1 MGSSAS
7 EEGASGD
14 ESRRFVTTRLRVML
28 ENMIEQTEEVDA
40 FDYLSKLLLE
50 MYQRALE
57 KATPEE
63 ALKTI
68 VKSKN
73 QMLGRLLVKA
83 MKD

>member
-28 ENMIEQTEEVDA
+28 ENMIEQTDEVDA

-50 MYQRALE
+50 MYQRAL
-57 KATPEE
+57 
-63 ALKTI
+63 
-68 VKSKN
+68 
-73 QMLGRLLVKA
+73 
-83 MKD
+83 